1 MNVKSNHKG
10 FTLIELVVVMALIGI
25 ILFLAVPNV
34 RDQLFNDGLKTAVRN
49 LVGTARELRSSAV
62 REQVDYV
69 LHMDLDNNLLWS
81 MSADMT
87 PEKQSEMKKRAVHL
101 PAGVKFADIALFG
114 KNKQTSGEATVKF
127 FSRGYV
133 QPAAIHLTDGNRKM
147 TLVINPFVS
156 AFKIHDM
163 YVDVWQTSRQ

>member
-1 MNVKSNHKG
+1 MNARLNHTG

-34 RDQLFNDGLKTAVRN
+34 RDQFFQDGLKTAVRN
-49 LVGTARELRSSAV
+49 LVGTARELRGNAV
-62 REQVDYV
+62 REQVDYI
-69 LHMDLDNNLLWS
+69 LHMDLDNNLLWNIG
-81 MSADMT
+81 ADMT

-127 FSRGYV
+127 FSKGYV
-133 QPAAIHLTDGNRKM
+133 QPAAIHLTDGNRTM
-147 TLVINPFVS
+147 TLVLNPFVS
-156 AFKIHDM
+156 AFKIQDG
-163 YVDVWQTSRQ
+163 YVDVWQISKQ